1 MAALHIDV
9 ETSDAPQAS
18 VTTSLSAGNIVTEV
32 PAGVASGVPGAMQEQ
47 TAGGEAL
54 DETSATVG
62 SSPANQRKKAR
73 RQGLKAKLAE
83 QARAAEEAEMAKVRA
98 EAAEAAAIMA
108 ARRAASVARAQT
120 SEVRLNAA
128 AASSEAVPHQAESGR
143 AAADDAGAEA
153 GV

>member
-1 MAALHIDV
+1 VAALYIDV

-54 DETSATVG
+54 DETSATVV
-62 SSPANQRKKAR
+62 SSANQRKKAR

-108 ARRAASVARAQT
+108 ARRAASVARAQK